1 MGAAL
6 GLKSHCHFLI
16 HKIGS
21 IRLSHESVLESSGIK
36 EREVLHMVP
45 TRTDPELI
53 RQLNEAALGTK
64 PVEAVF
70 MLRSED
76 PKIFVVNPNHTEEVT
91 HQVLE
96 RVKDEV
102 GVDAEKIN
110 IFPNFGSFVVAAP
123 ARFVRRLIEQP
134 EIASATAN
142 RSTKSDPESSRE
154 KKSASKS
161 SSRKPKGN
169 TKRSK

>member
-1 MGAAL
+1 
-6 GLKSHCHFLI
+6 
-16 HKIGS
+16 
-21 IRLSHESVLESSGIK
+21 
-36 EREVLHMVP
+36 MVPTGGP

-53 RQLNEAALGTK
+53 RQLNEAAVGTK

-70 MLRSED
+70 MLRYED
-76 PKIFVVNPNHTEEVT
+76 PKVFAINPNHTEEVT

-102 GVDAEKIN
+102 GVDAQKLTVFGN
-110 IFPNFGSFVVAAP
+110 LGSFVVAAP

-142 RSTKSDPESSRE
+142 RHTGGDLDSPRN
-154 KKSASKS
+154 KKSAFKS
-161 SSRKPKGN
+161 SSRKRKGN
-169 TKRSK
+169 AKRSK